1 LNSLNPIY
9 MKVKYFLFLVFLFAG
24 IKSYSQCTVNI
35 AKTDVSCFGRNNGT
49 ATASISGG
57 VTSNNCAIPPGSPY
71 SCSSGCTSTVNDN
84 SSDITITT
92 GQVCLTTVGFTKGIT
107 LNGGTLVICGTA
119 TPSSFT
125 FKSGML
131 IINGTATFNSKLIM
145 KDNSCTLTNYGTLT
159 LNNGLNVNG
168 NFNNHG
174 TCNLSGNFNDPNS
187 GGTITNTN
195 ILKVLNGGNFN
206 NHHNFTNSG
215 NFTVSGAWANN
226 NQSSTTNNC
235 TITASS
241 FSSAGPM
248 SNNGK
253 INITNGFTL
262 TGNTITT
269 QARSELVCSSLQ
281 INNGALI
288 GTGSSCSSVLVNG
301 NATIGASAAISGNI
315 SICVSGTTTNH
326 AGPIAQLNC
335 NCNVNAAAC
344 TYSWK
349 NSANQQVSSSITASG
364 LGVGTYTFTATCSTC
379 PSPVTGTVTINGPPA
394 ISVSTTKTDVNC
406 TGGGGGSIT
415 VTASGGTGAFLYS
428 KDFGSKFQS
437 SNVFNG
443 LSAGN
448 YFIMVK
454 DASNCISAV
463 QSVTILETSP
473 ITVTAAKTD
482 VSCHGGNDG
491 SITVTAEGTG
501 SGALEYS
508 KDNGATFQSGNVFS
522 SLTAGT
528 YNIVVKHNNGCRSA
542 IAVVISQPG
551 PTTLTFNHT
560 DATGIGAS
568 DGTATVII
576 NNPGSGGTCSYSW
589 SNGATTA
596 NVTGLTAG
604 TYSVTVV
611 CPACSTVTGSVEIKE
626 PFLPSFAVMKK
637 RLDGGYYQT
646 ANKTLYFK
654 FEEEYSVP
662 AGTKLNYRIYNKQR
676 VGVQLQ
682 QDNVVYGD
690 NRYSINVSSLTA
702 NDYYTLEVENSKN
715 EKWLLRFKVNE

>member
-1 LNSLNPIY
+1 
-9 MKVKYFLFLVFLFAG
+9 MKVKYFLLFVFLFAG
-24 IKSYSQCTVNI
+24 IKAYPQCTVSFT
-35 AKTDVSCFGRNNGT
+35 KTDVSCAGGSNGT
-49 ATASISGG
+49 ATATITGG
-57 VTSNNCAIPPGSPY
+57 ANSNNCAIPPSSPF
-71 SCSSGCTSTVNDN
+71 SCSTGCTTTVNDN
-84 SSDITITT
+84 NNDISITT
-92 GQVCLTTVGFTKGIT
+92 GQVCLTTVGFTKNII

-125 FKSGML
+125 FKSGTL

-145 KDNSCTLTNYGTLT
+145 KDNSCTLTNYGTLN

-215 NFTVSGAWANN
+215 NFTVSGSWTNN

-241 FSSAGPM
+241 FSSSGPM
-248 SNNGK
+248 TNNGK

-269 QARSELVCSSLQ
+269 QARSEIVCSSLQ
-281 INNGALI
+281 INNGTLAGI
-288 GTGSSCSSVLVNG
+288 GSTCSSVLVNG
-301 NATIGASAAISGNI
+301 NASIGAPATISGNI

-326 AGPIAQLNC
+326 AGAISQLNC
-335 NCNVNAAAC
+335 NCNVNAPFC

-349 NSANQQVSSSITASG
+349 NSANQQISSSITASG
-364 LGVGTYTFTATCSTC
+364 LGVGTYTFTATCTSC
-379 PSPVTGTVTINGPPA
+379 PSPVTGSITINAPQI
-394 ISVSTTKTDVNC
+394 ISVSTAKTDVSC

-415 VTASGGTGAFLYS
+415 VTASGGTGAFQYS
-428 KDFGSKFQS
+428 KDYGGNFQS

-443 LSAGN
+443 LSSGT
-448 YFIMVK
+448 YYILVK
-454 DASNCISAV
+454 DANNCFSPV
-463 QSVTILETSP
+463 QYVTIAQTSSMSVTA
-473 ITVTAAKTD
+473 VKTD

-491 SITVTAEGTG
+491 SITLTASGAG
-501 SGALEYS
+501 GGALEYS
-508 KDNGATFQSGNVFS
+508 KDNGATFQASNVFS
-522 SLTAGT
+522 NLSAGT
-528 YNIVVKHNNGCRSA
+528 YNMVAKHNNGCSA
-542 IAVVISQPG
+542 GIAVVITQPA

-576 NNPGSGGTCSYSW
+576 NSPGSGGTCSYSW
-589 SNGATTA
+589 STGATTA
-596 NVTGLTAG
+596 SVTGLAAG

-626 PFLPSFAVMKK
+626 PFSPSFAVMKK

-646 ANKTLYFK
+646 INKTLYFK

-676 VGVQLQ
+676 TGVQLQ